1 MKTYRTRFQLKSEVK
16 SLLKGNWSK
25 GVLLFLIPSI
35 VFWFTN
41 EYSNFN
47 EKIKINY
54 DTATVNF
61 DQLVRM
67 TANSGIISLIVSLI
81 FLVITLSATFRGLDW
96 LEDPELDF
104 APIKS
109 NFTYFRSPDWWKL
122 CLIYIIS
129 YIFLTLWTVL
139 LIIPGIIKYMAYS
152 QTYFI
157 YKDLNDRGLANNY
170 KLTDYITKSRQLMVG
185 NKWRYF
191 VLQLSFIGWWLLG
204 FLTLGVGFIW
214 IYPYYKLTM
223 ANFYKDLKENNCAI
237 LE

>member
-1 MKTYRTRFQLKSEVK
+1 
-16 SLLKGNWSK
+16 
-25 GVLLFLIPSI
+25 
-35 VFWFTN
+35 
-41 EYSNFN
+41 
-47 EKIKINY
+47 
-54 DTATVNF
+54 
-61 DQLVRM
+61 
-67 TANSGIISLIVSLI
+67 
-81 FLVITLSATFRGLDW
+81 
-96 LEDPELDF
+96 
-104 APIKS
+104 
-109 NFTYFRSPDWWKL
+109 
-122 CLIYIIS
+122 
-129 YIFLTLWTVL
+129 
-139 LIIPGIIKYMAYS
+139 MAYS

-223 ANFYKDLKENNCAI
+223 ANFYKDLKENNGAI

>member
-67 TANSGIISLIVSLI
+67 TAN
-81 FLVITLSATFRGLDW
+81 
-96 LEDPELDF
+96 
-104 APIKS
+104 
-109 NFTYFRSPDWWKL
+109 
-122 CLIYIIS
+122 
-129 YIFLTLWTVL
+129 
-139 LIIPGIIKYMAYS
+139 
-152 QTYFI
+152 
-157 YKDLNDRGLANNY
+157 
-170 KLTDYITKSRQLMVG
+170 
-185 NKWRYF
+185 
-191 VLQLSFIGWWLLG
+191 
-204 FLTLGVGFIW
+204 
-214 IYPYYKLTM
+214 
-223 ANFYKDLKENNCAI
+223 
-237 LE
+237 